1 MSFKLCKILGVELHL
16 HYTSLIVLILLAL
29 MMPNHLLLVA
39 VLLVSVIA
47 HEYGH
52 VLAARKYGIGCD
64 RVLITP
70 VGGIAFLEN
79 LPRDSTLELIIVGAG
94 PAVSLLL
101 SLWGAALF
109 LIEPFDVFM
118 FLGMLNG
125 ALFLFNILPIF
136 PMDGG
141 RILRA
146 VLSYS
151 MSYENSTRISTRI
164 GQCMA
169 FIVGILSLFSANFML
184 FFAMVMVAMMG
195 QKELDQ
201 INKV

>member
-151 MSYENSTRISTRI
+151 MSYENSTRISPRI

-169 FIVGILSLFSANFML
+169 FVVGILSLFSANFML

>member
-169 FIVGILSLFSANFML
+169 FVVGILSLFSANFML

>member
-151 MSYENSTRISTRI
+151 MFYENSTRISTRI